1 MASFLVT
8 DVKKGVT
15 SNSKN
20 YLTIVFQDATGS
32 IEAKLWDYAPEDLT
46 TFVTGQHREFGS
58 GGSPL

>member
-32 IEAKLWDYAPEDLT
+32 DG
-46 TFVTGQHREFGS
+46 GQALG
-58 GGSPL
+58 L